1 MKIDFE
7 TKSDEKPTH
16 NNLNN
21 HSAQYIFMVKQS
33 DKFCKNCGAYIV
45 NADQFCPDCGKEI
58 PASKHAIRY
67 CPNCGERILGSEYFC
82 KNCGRKIKEP
92 EKEKTGFLDRH
103 KTLIII
109 IIVIAAIALVAV
121 GAFTSLMPSP
131 SQEVEVDTFT
141 FNIPQDFMIDDDST
155 VRESDGGV
163 IYASKYWQN
172 GEDEISIDVMY
183 DQSGNADIDEVAREL
198 GGDYQNLMGYD
209 GYFSNL
215 TDYYSF
221 TFTKDGKLITVYA
234 TDTALFDEI
243 EVL

>member
-1 MKIDFE
+1 M
-7 TKSDEKPTH
+7 
-16 NNLNN
+16 
-21 HSAQYIFMVKQS
+21 
-33 DKFCKNCGAYIV
+33 

-163 IYASKYWQN
+163 VYASKYWQN

-183 DQSGNADIDEVAREL
+183 AQSGTGDLDEIAKEL
-198 GGDYQNLMGYD
+198 GGEYRNLMGHNGYYD
-209 GYFSNL
+209 EPEGC
-215 TDYYSF
+215 YSF
-221 TFTKDGKLITVYA
+221 TFVKDDKLITVYT
-234 TDTALFDEI
+234 TDSALFDEI